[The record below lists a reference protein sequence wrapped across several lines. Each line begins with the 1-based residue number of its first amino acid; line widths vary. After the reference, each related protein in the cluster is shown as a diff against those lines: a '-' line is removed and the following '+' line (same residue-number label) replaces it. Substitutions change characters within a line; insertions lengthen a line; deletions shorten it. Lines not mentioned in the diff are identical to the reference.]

1 MSEDAVDAISEQHPG
16 RSWPRSVRVV
26 AFFALAGPLAG
37 VVSFA
42 LGFAVLM
49 LLEPPP
55 DPDWIEG
62 ILTSGKMFL
71 LIMAF
76 GIPTGYAIGFLPALG
91 VGIVAG
97 LWQWWSGRISWIVI
111 LAATFAVWLVPYL
124 QSGDLYVSEAIR
136 LSRTNALLPSF
147 MAAAVICT
155 WLARRIFR

>member
-1 MSEDAVDAISEQHPG
+1 MSEDAVDAISEQQPG
-16 RSWPRSVRVV
+16 RSWHRSVRVV

-76 GIPTGYAIGFLPALG
+76 GIPSGYAIGFLPALG

-97 LWQWWSGRISWIVI
+97 LWQWWSGRISWIVVF
-111 LAATFAVWLVPYL
+111 LATFVVWLVPYL
-124 QSGDLYVSEAIR
+124 LWGNMHAYEGVR
-136 LSRTNALLPSF
+136 FTRVNALLPSY
-147 MAAAVICT
+147 MAAAVICS
-155 WLARRIFR
+155 WIGRRIFR